1 MITGNPETGE
11 EKSMVKGS
19 GSGWF
24 RKKKGKKLF
33 CWYNDAGEERSKV
46 IGDASMTD
54 AQGWIA
60 VADLKLYQQ
69 VGQPDPKNACFGEV
83 LQHWLNYG
91 KTKTGEEKDTSSRQ
105 ADDRNARNYL
115 SYWSKEVAKEMEPL
129 EIQQWLDKQS
139 YGLRSKLRNTMS
151 AVFRH
156 GLKFGFIPRGL
167 SGGIDEYNPMKL
179 VSAPVKTDFEA
190 VQLSG
195 SEAVSVIRN
204 ISDPLVKVLVI
215 LIAVTGMRISEALAL
230 TWDSIDWVRGKIHIR
245 RKWNAQ
251 AKCYGRP
258 KSRMSRKP
266 VEMTAGL
273 ATVLQIWRQESMY
286 AKDGDLLFPSYRL
299 EGKQPRLGSM
309 IVEDYVRPASVAG
322 GLLEERKG
330 SFYYGGELVTRFGF
344 HNLRH
349 GLGTW
354 LAEQGTDP
362 VVIQRMLRHSSQKMM
377 EHYIHPKARE
387 AQERYIE
394 ELGIAKLRRKDDS
407 GSSLRVQ

>member
-129 EIQQWLDKQS
+129 ES
-139 YGLRSKLRNTMS
+139 N
-151 AVFRH
+151 
-156 GLKFGFIPRGL
+156 
-167 SGGIDEYNPMKL
+167 
-179 VSAPVKTDFEA
+179 
-190 VQLSG
+190 SG
-195 SEAVSVIRN
+195 STNS
-204 ISDPLVKVLVI
+204 P
-215 LIAVTGMRISEALAL
+215 T
-230 TWDSIDWVRGKIHIR
+230 
-245 RKWNAQ
+245 
-251 AKCYGRP
+251 
-258 KSRMSRKP
+258 
-266 VEMTAGL
+266 
-273 ATVLQIWRQESMY
+273 
-286 AKDGDLLFPSYRL
+286 
-299 EGKQPRLGSM
+299 
-309 IVEDYVRPASVAG
+309 ASVANCAI
-322 GLLEERKG
+322 R
-330 SFYYGGELVTRFGF
+330 
-344 HNLRH
+344 
-349 GLGTW
+349 
-354 LAEQGTDP
+354 
-362 VVIQRMLRHSSQKMM
+362 
-377 EHYIHPKARE
+377 
-387 AQERYIE
+387 
-394 ELGIAKLRRKDDS
+394 
-407 GSSLRVQ
+407 